1 MADLNTKSREYVIK
15 KHEYS
20 KLIALSI
27 VQAKE
32 IRIIEL
38 EEEIERCRVEIEA
51 QHNLTKESEKNI
63 SEQRELQKQE
73 QEQKVITP

>member
-20 KLIALSI
+20 KLIALSLI
-27 VQAKE
+27 QAKE

-38 EEEIERCRVEIEA
+38 QEEIERCKTEIDA
-51 QHNLTKESEKNI
+51 QNVLIKKSKKNI
-63 SEQRELQKQE
+63 NEQKDLLKQE
-73 QEQKVITP
+73 KQEK

>member
-20 KLIALSI
+20 KLVALSLI
-27 VQAKE
+27 QAKE

-38 EEEIERCRVEIEA
+38 QEEIERCKNEIDVQNNLIKEA
-51 QHNLTKESEKNI
+51 EKNI
-63 SEQRELQKQE
+63 N
-73 QEQKVITP
+73 EQKDLIQKEKNEIK